1 MPVSAGALQLDTN
14 NFQTWSTSEVGVTLV
29 AMTEQRIVHATRI
42 IKAPAAEI
50 FELIADP
57 ARQPEWDGNDNL
69 AEAPTGQRITD
80 ADQEFTMHLTNG
92 QSRTNY
98 VVEFTEGRLIAW
110 KPAPTGE
117 EPRGHLFRWELQ
129 PVDDTT
135 TEVTHT
141 YDWTQLTDESRFE
154 RARSYTE
161 TALANS
167 VNRLSLKVEQ

>member
-1 MPVSAGALQLDTN
+1 MV
-14 NFQTWSTSEVGVTLV
+14 
-29 AMTEQRIVHATRI
+29 MTDQRIVSATRTI
-42 IKAPAAEI
+42 NAPAAEI

-69 AEAPTGQRITD
+69 AEAPTGQRITGSGQD
-80 ADQEFTMHLTNG
+80 FTMQLTNG

-98 VVEFTEGRLIAW
+98 VVEFEEGRLIAW
-110 KPAPTGE
+110 NPAPTGE
-117 EPRGHLFRWELQ
+117 TPRGHLFRWELQ
-129 PVDDTT
+129 PVDDNT

-161 TALANS
+161 AALLNS
-167 VNRLSLKVEQ
+167 VNRLSLKVEN